1 MKNSISIKAFAVTLI
16 LLVIFVLS
24 MSGCSQNNESESN
37 NIEVDS
43 ANDSTVET
51 DDLEETTLPESTDT
65 VPGTGIA
72 VFPGANL
79 EYHDDAFAVY
89 STDASIDDL
98 YDYYI
103 GFPEFSSVHG
113 SRALDHLA
121 FLETE
126 LVSHLRG
133 LGPALEDDEAY
144 NEWEKEKDSLI
155 SSPAGNTLFFVAMQ
169 EGSQELNPGPA
180 GLTDEMWS
188 QLPMDSNIFYFGF
201 FNE

>member
-72 VFPGANL
+72 VFP
-79 EYHDDAFAVY
+79 
-89 STDASIDDL
+89 
-98 YDYYI
+98 
-103 GFPEFSSVHG
+103 
-113 SRALDHLA
+113 
-121 FLETE
+121 
-126 LVSHLRG
+126 
-133 LGPALEDDEAY
+133 
-144 NEWEKEKDSLI
+144 
-155 SSPAGNTLFFVAMQ
+155 
-169 EGSQELNPGPA
+169 
-180 GLTDEMWS
+180 
-188 QLPMDSNIFYFGF
+188 
-201 FNE
+201 